1 MGAKILVIDDDKSV
15 RDIIV
20 YILKN
25 FEVVAFE
32 DSKILKSLDKC
43 KPDLII
49 LDNWLTEWAS
59 DANGEQLSRELKL
72 NPATSH
78 IPVILIS
85 SVSNVKEIAAAGLAD
100 AYLHKPFDKKS
111 LVGTIENLLNPP
123 ETYPAAI
130 N

>member
-20 YILKN
+20 YILRN
-25 FEVVAFE
+25 FEVAAFE

-59 DANGEQLSRELKL
+59 DATGEQLSRELKS

-100 AYLHKPFDKKS
+100 AWLHKPFNKKS
-111 LVGTIENLLNPP
+111 LVGTVENLLHPMQFGPIVN
-123 ETYPAAI
+123 
-130 N
+130 

>member
-32 DSKILKSLDKC
+32 DSKILKALDKC

-59 DANGEQLSRELKL
+59 DATGEQLSRELKS

-78 IPVILIS
+78 IPVLLIS

-111 LVGTIENLLNPP
+111 LVGTVEHLLHPL
-123 ETYPAAI
+123 EFGPAV